1 MKDITP
7 ETIICPVCK
16 WQWDNKNQNCPNC
29 NFPIAQFKDLL
40 AGKRILSDDD
50 LIKQFQNELEKAKKV
65 YEERKTKLTQPTKN
79 KLSLY
84 WEEILDSIKEFVKEH
99 SILDILIYIC
109 LGFFNLPLALTLN
122 LAPRESRILTKIL
135 YAILAAILGTI
146 LGTIGNALIG
156 AIILLPLSPLSNAP
170 LLIRIIIGVLIGL
183 IISVLLCSPFVYF
196 VEHFTLIEDELEIL
210 TSILNPIK
218 NKILKR
224 ISGFITCLIWSGIL
238 GIIIWGV
245 EYLIFLLLLSIFSQS
260 AENIIGFFILGFM
273 FSLFSGLAFFIEEKV
288 KKL

>member
-1 MKDITP
+1 MNDITP

-50 LIKQFQNELEKAKKV
+50 LIKEFHNELEKAKKV

-84 WEEILDSIKEFVKEH
+84 WEEIREGMY
-99 SILDILIYIC
+99 ILYIA
-109 LGFFNLPLALTLN
+109 LTGFFGFFLFLF
-122 LAPRESRILTKIL
+122 TKIFEPKESGVLAKTL
-135 YAILAAILGTI
+135 YSFLIVILSAFLGI
-146 LGTIGNALIG
+146 IGNALFATILC
-156 AIILLPLSPLSNAP
+156 AIISILFTLSKAVVA
-170 LLIRIIIGVLIGL
+170 IIASIHSLTASL
-183 IISVLLCSPFVYF
+183 ISVAVVFEEEENSKLRLLSSIS
-196 VEHFTLIEDELEIL
+196 TLIE
-210 TSILNPIK
+210 

-224 ISGFITCLIWSGIL
+224 IFGFICGLIWGGIL

-245 EYLIFLLLLSIFSQS
+245 NYMIFLLLLSILPQS
-260 AENIIGFFILGFM
+260 VENVVIEAVDFIFILSFGFSIP
-273 FSLFSGLAFFIEEKV
+273 FFAIIYAFIGLT
-288 KKL
+288 KK

>member
-7 ETIICPVCK
+7 ETILCPVCK

-50 LIKQFQNELEKAKKV
+50 LIKEFHNELEKAKKV

-84 WEEILDSIKEFVKEH
+84 WEEILDSIKEFIKEYGIFIF
-99 SILDILIYIC
+99 IL

-122 LAPRESRILTKIL
+122 LAPKESRILTKIL

-156 AIILLPLSPLSNAP
+156 AIILLPLSPLLNAP

-183 IISVLLCSPFVYF
+183 IITVPLFSPLAYF
-196 VEHFTLIEDELEIL
+196 GLHLILIEDELEIL
-210 TSILNPIK
+210 TSILNPMK

-224 ISGFITCLIWSGIL
+224 IFGFICALIWTGIL
-238 GIIIWGV
+238 GIIIWGIA
-245 EYLIFLLLLSIFSQS
+245 YLILLLLLSIFSQS
-260 AENIIGFFILGFM
+260 AENIIGIFIFGFM
-273 FSLFSGLAFFIEEKV
+273 FSLFLGLVLFIEKV
-288 KKL
+288 KEL